1 MSEEISKK
9 EAILKSALELFV
21 TKGFDNTSTTAITK
35 HAGVGTGTLF
45 IHFKTKEELINVLFL
60 NVKKDR
66 METFAKIA
74 NEEMIKEDSMK
85 DIFISMV
92 KWGVDNPD
100 KMRFMRQYSSSPYI
114 TNVTKDQQ
122 NAEVV
127 VLVNQIQKSINK
139 GILKDI
145 PIELMLNVTNS
156 VINTIVFHLIENSG
170 YDEKLVNNYF
180 PLVWDLIK
188 K

>member
-9 EAILKSALELFV
+9 EAILKSALEIFV

-35 HAGVGTGTLF
+35 YAGVGTGTLF
-45 IHFKTKEELINVLFL
+45 IHFKTKEELINVLYL
-60 NVKKDR
+60 NIKKER
-66 METFAKIA
+66 METFLKIA
-74 NEEMIKEDSMK
+74 NEEMITEDSMK
-85 DIFISMV
+85 EIFISMV

-114 TNVTKDQQ
+114 TNITKDQQ
-122 NAEVV
+122 NAEVT
-127 VLVNQIQKSINK
+127 VLVKQIRRSIDK

-145 PIELMLNVTNS
+145 PIDLMLNATNS
-156 VINTIVFHLIENSG
+156 IINTVVFYFIENDG
-170 YDEKLVNNYF
+170 YDEEQANSYF
-180 PLVWDLIK
+180 SLVWDLIK